1 MASGKPAA
9 GKVPKSAGLLERM
22 KRQRVKLLLLLPFLG
37 YFILFKYVPIIG
49 NIAAFEDFS
58 YKKGVF
64 GSALVGFKYFVY
76 FFKSPDLLPVL
87 RNTLVIS
94 VLGIV
99 CNTVAAVVF
108 ALLVCELKNA
118 PFKKTVQ
125 TISYL
130 PNFIS
135 WVVIVGMAMTFLSID
150 TTGVVN
156 AALMGLGVVK
166 APVNFLGNKDLY
178 WPMVTV
184 LGVWKSV
191 GWNSIIYIAAIT
203 SLDKEMYESA
213 VIDGAG
219 KLRQIWYITLPSIR
233 PTILILLIFALG
245 YVLNAGIE
253 PNLLLQNPM
262 NLSRSEVLETYIANY
277 GLRQF
282 NYPYGT
288 AVGLVKSVVGLGLV
302 VVTNQISRKIFHMGV
317 F

>member
-1 MASGKPAA
+1 
-9 GKVPKSAGLLERM
+9 
-22 KRQRVKLLLLLPFLG
+22 
-37 YFILFKYVPIIG
+37 
-49 NIAAFEDFS
+49 
-58 YKKGVF
+58 
-64 GSALVGFKYFVY
+64 
-76 FFKSPDLLPVL
+76 
-87 RNTLVIS
+87 
-94 VLGIV
+94 
-99 CNTVAAVVF
+99 
-108 ALLVCELKNA
+108 
-118 PFKKTVQ
+118 
-125 TISYL
+125 
-130 PNFIS
+130 
-135 WVVIVGMAMTFLSID
+135 
-150 TTGVVN
+150 
-156 AALMGLGVVK
+156 
-166 APVNFLGNKDLY
+166 
-178 WPMVTV
+178 
-184 LGVWKSV
+184 
-191 GWNSIIYIAAIT
+191 
-203 SLDKEMYESA
+203 MYESA